1 MNRIKGF
8 SWLNKEGDFSLDN
21 PQNTSYLYFPV
32 ANEAGLMG
40 AVTPT
45 LNGDLKSSQNTFLLE
60 PVSAENLH
68 NNRSSRNF
76 WLNAD
81 GIGAWSCTGVS
92 ARQLAEAYD
101 GTETSRVE
109 AGFLWHKLIRENPTL
124 GIRAEI
130 TTFAPMT
137 ADQVE
142 LTRIT
147 VTNTGF
153 EPLTLTP
160 TAAFPLYARS
170 ASDIRDHRH
179 VTSLLH
185 RIRTTRTGLEVKP
198 SFSFD
203 ERGHKINHVTYG
215 AYAAEGGG
223 TAPVGFFPQ
232 VEDYIG
238 EGGTYDWPETVVKNL
253 PPLADAGETLEGF
266 EAVGAIRFADTRL
279 VSGASKTWIAA
290 LVISEEGCDTE
301 AIAGPYLSETAFV
314 KHLEASKAAW
324 REKLGVISFGS
335 ADEGFDQWMKW
346 VSLQP
351 ILRRIYGCS
360 FLPHHDYGRG
370 GRGWRD
376 LWQDCLALLVM
387 EPAEVKNLLF
397 NNFAGV
403 RVDGSNATI
412 IGTKPGEF
420 IADRNNI
427 ARSWMDHGAWPFMTT
442 MLYLNQTGD
451 LGFLTQNQTYFK
463 DKLVRRSKAADESWT
478 PAYGNKQRQANGD
491 LHEGTILE
499 HLLLQNVVQFF
510 NVGDHNN
517 LRLEDADW
525 NDGLDMAGLK
535 GESVAFSSFYAA
547 NLQELADLLK
557 VMQERDLLT
566 EVAVAEEMDILFD
579 TIEASDRLFDDMAS
593 SNEGILAAPGMKAAA
608 SSPVDYESVT
618 AKQTTLNTY
627 YRRVLHDVS
636 GKKIH
641 LPVSAVIADLEA
653 KSAWLMEHIR
663 RNEIVRNEEGF
674 EWFNGYYDNGGR
686 RVEGDFP
693 TGVRM
698 TLTGQVFPIMG
709 GTATVEQVG
718 RTVKSVNRYLKDPK
732 IGGYR
737 LNSNFHEVKLDMGRC
752 FGFAFGHKENGAMF
766 SHMAIMYGNALY
778 KRGFIQEGFDVL
790 SSLYTL
796 CNDFEKARIYPGI
809 PEYINEKR
817 RGMYHYLT
825 GSASWLLLT
834 VLTEVFGVRGRLGDL
849 ALEPKLVRSQFDA
862 NGQAKVHTLFAEKEL
877 DVIFTNAKGLDVGEY
892 SPTQLSLDGVPVPF
906 RKDGHAALLE
916 RSLITSL
923 GEGSHEL
930 NVTLG

>member
-1 MNRIKGF
+1 MNQTKGF
-8 SWLNKEGDFSLDN
+8 TWLNDQGDFALDN
-21 PQNTSYLYFPV
+21 PQQTSYLYFPI
-32 ANEAGLMG
+32 ANEAGIMG

-45 LNGDLKSSQNTFLLE
+45 LNGDIKSSQNTFLME
-60 PVSAENLH
+60 PVSSENLH

-76 WLNAD
+76 WLNIK

-92 ARQLAEAYD
+92 ARQLAEAYEE
-101 GTETSRVE
+101 TESSRVE
-109 AGFLWHKLIRENPTL
+109 AGFLWHKLIRENTKI
-124 GIRAEI
+124 GIRAEL

-147 VTNTGF
+147 VTNTGAAA
-153 EPLTLTP
+153 LSLTP
-160 TAAFPLYARS
+160 TASLPLYGRS

-185 RIRTTRTGLEVKP
+185 RIRTTETGLEVKP

-215 AYAAEGGG
+215 AYGAEGDG
-223 TAPVGFFPQ
+223 TAPVGFFPE
-232 VEDYIG
+232 VEEFIG
-238 EGGTYDWPETVVKNL
+238 EGGTFDWPESIVENT
-253 PPLADAGETLEGF
+253 PPPAKAGSAYEGF
-266 EAVGAIRFADTRL
+266 EAVGAFRFADVIL
-279 VSGASKTWIAA
+279 LAGASKTWVVA
-290 LVISEEGCDTE
+290 LAISEDGADTE
-301 AIAGPYLSETAFV
+301 AISRPYLTEAAF
-314 KHLEASKAAW
+314 KARLEESNAAW
-324 REKLGVISFGS
+324 KEKLGVIGFKS
-335 ADEGFDQWMKW
+335 ADAGFDQWMKW

-376 LWQDCLALLVM
+376 LWQDCLALLIM
-387 EPAEVKNLLF
+387 EPAEVKNLLH
-397 NNFAGV
+397 NNYAGV
-403 RVDGSNATI
+403 RIDGSNATI

-427 ARSWMDHGAWPFMTT
+427 ARSWMDHGAWPFLTT
-442 MLYLNQTGD
+442 MLYLDQTGD
-451 LGFLTQNQTYFK
+451 LGFLTEKQTYFK
-463 DKLVRRSKAADESWT
+463 DKLVRRSKAADEAWT
-478 PAYGNKQRQANGD
+478 PEYGNKQKQADGA
-491 LHEGTILE
+491 LYEGTVLE
-499 HLLLQNVVQFF
+499 HILLQNMVQFF
-510 NVGDHNN
+510 NVGAHNN

-525 NDGLDMAGLK
+525 NDGMDMAGRN
-535 GESVAFSSFYAA
+535 GESVAFTAFYAS

-557 VMQERDLLT
+557 VMQAKGLLSEIT
-566 EVAVAEEMDILFD
+566 VAAEMDLLFD
-579 TIEASDRLFDDMAS
+579 TMDS
-593 SNEGILAAPGMKAAA
+593 SAKAP
-608 SSPVDYESVT
+608 DYENVA
-618 AKQTTLNTY
+618 AKLATLNAY
-627 YRRVLHDVS
+627 YNRVMHDVS
-636 GKKIH
+636 GKTLQ

-663 RNEIVRNEEGF
+663 TNEIVKNAEGF
-674 EWFNGYYDNGGR
+674 EWFNGYYDDGGR

-698 TLTGQVFPIMG
+698 TLTGQVFAIMG
-709 GTATVEQVG
+709 GAATDGQVG
-718 RTVKSVNRYLKDPK
+718 KTVAAVNRYLKDPK

-752 FGFAFGHKENGAMF
+752 FGYAFGHKENGAVF

-778 KRGFIQEGFDVL
+778 KRGFIKEGYDVL
-790 SSLYTL
+790 SSMYDL
-796 CNDFEKARIYPGI
+796 CNDFDKARIYPGI

-849 ALEPKLVRSQFDA
+849 SIEPKLVRTQFDA
-862 NGQAKVHTLFAEKEL
+862 VGQARVHTLFAEKEL
-877 DVIFTNAKGLDVGEY
+877 DVVFTNARGLDAGEY
-892 SPTQLSLDGVPVPF
+892 VPMAVTLDGVPVVYH
-906 RKDGHAALLE
+906 RQGRAVLIE
-916 RSLITSL
+916 RSIIQAL
-923 GEGSHEL
+923 GSGQHTIS
-930 NVTLG
+930 VTLD